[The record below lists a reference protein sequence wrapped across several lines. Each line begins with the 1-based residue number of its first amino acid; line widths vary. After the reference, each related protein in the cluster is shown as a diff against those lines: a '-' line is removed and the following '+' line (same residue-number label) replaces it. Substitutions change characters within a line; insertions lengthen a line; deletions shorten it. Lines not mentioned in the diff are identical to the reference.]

1 MLTSKHAMSR
11 NTCRAHAFSSS
22 LTLVIECFDIRACC
36 NRVIFDN
43 FRKCGSVA
51 VAASEEKPQELD
63 MGGEVSHCH
72 LTQRYYPEAC
82 ESLLS
87 TF

>member
-1 MLTSKHAMSR
+1 MVHAIATNVIDR
-11 NTCRAHAFSSS
+11 CE
-22 LTLVIECFDIRACC
+22 LLVCC

-63 MGGEVSHCH
+63 MGGEVSVLHNKYH
-72 LTQRYYPEAC
+72 
-82 ESLLS
+82 
-87 TF
+87 